1 MFPQF
6 GGKSVFLVGML
17 TLSSTS
23 MLIPVLARTSPY
35 LVLAV
40 RILQVRY
47 CEDDTL

>member
-1 MFPQF
+1 
-6 GGKSVFLVGML
+6 ML

-40 RILQVRY
+40 RILQVTDSVSVKTTF
-47 CEDDTL
+47 CNLPS

>member
-1 MFPQF
+1 M
-6 GGKSVFLVGML
+6 FLVGML

-40 RILQVRY
+40 RILQVETR
-47 CEDDTL
+47 CEDDIL